1 MVAPILA
8 IVSFWLWVFPP
19 EFLQP
24 IPPPEVPVAIQE
36 AGLRIE
42 MYLQLTRI
50 QQYLTDHG
58 RLPAAL
64 EDAGEVAEGVS
75 YTPLVGSTFRLLGEV
90 GGVSVEYLSTQPVED
105 LLANAKEMVSGGRTS

>member
-1 MVAPILA
+1 MVAPVLA
-8 IVSFWLWVFPP
+8 VVSFWLWVFPP

-24 IPPPEVPVAIQE
+24 VSPPEVPVAIQE

-50 QQYLTDHG
+50 QQYMTDHG
-58 RLPAAL
+58 RLPATL
-64 EDAGEVAEGVS
+64 EDAGDVAEGVT
-75 YTPLVGSTFRLLGEV
+75 YIPLAGSVFRLRGQI

-105 LLANAKEMVSGGRTS
+105 LLANARELVSGGGT